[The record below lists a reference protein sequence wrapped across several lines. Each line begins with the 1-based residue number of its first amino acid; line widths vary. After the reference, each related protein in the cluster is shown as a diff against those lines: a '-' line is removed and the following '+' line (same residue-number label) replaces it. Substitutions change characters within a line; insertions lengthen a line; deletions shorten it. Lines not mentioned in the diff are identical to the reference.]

1 MTIQIKKSQDTEV
14 ENVESDAFLP
24 TESGNFRIAVTPDER
39 GMEHAL
45 LYVEGFSKSVNP
57 LIRIHSEC
65 LTGDAFH
72 SLKCDCGAQLKKSM
86 ELIQKEGAGAIVYL
100 RQEGRGIGLESKIQA
115 YALQDKGYDTLDANL
130 ALGLPADARDYEIA
144 ATMLKKKDVTR
155 VRLMTN
161 NPLKVKG
168 LRDNGIEVSDRVSHV
183 TGLCESNRDYLN
195 TKKMRMGHLLQLE

>member
-1 MTIQIKKSQDTEV
+1 MTIQIKKSQDTGIK
-14 ENVESDAFLP
+14 NVESDAFLP

-168 LRDNGIEVSDRVSHV
+168 LRDNGIEVSNRVSHV

>member
-1 MTIQIKKSQDTEV
+1 MTIQIKKSQDTGIK
-14 ENVESDAFLP
+14 NVESDAFLP
-24 TESGNFRIAVTPDER
+24 TESGYFRIAVTTDER

-168 LRDNGIEVSDRVSHV
+168 LRDNGIEVSDRVSHI

-195 TKKMRMGHLLQLE
+195 TKKMLMGHLLKLE